1 MKSLNSIECSF
12 CDKTSDS
19 IEFLQCQIIAQLL
32 PNLRHSP
39 GCTKSV
45 SRQCENKGRNKGGN
59 KGENKGENKS
69 ENKGENKGENESMIK
84 DGSQIKTKPL
94 I

>member
-1 MKSLNSIECSF
+1 MPHQP
-12 CDKTSDS
+12 D
-19 IEFLQCQIIAQLL
+19 
-32 PNLRHSP
+32 PRHSS

-45 SRQCENKGRNKGGN
+45 SRQCENEGRN
-59 KGENKGENKS
+59 E
-69 ENKGENKGENESMIK
+69 GENEGGNGGENEGMIE